1 MSRKQKSDE
10 LRRIME
16 ADGDA
21 IGETT
26 RLATQLT
33 EARLAMTPDYEDLR
47 DEARAV
53 KEDSI
58 ESLPELI
65 EETKRSVEENGG
77 SVYVADDTEDA
88 NEYIREVV
96 AEKEAESVVK
106 SKSMTTEEIEVNDAL
121 EEEGVEAWET
131 DLGEY
136 VIQVAGDDPSHL
148 IGPAMHL
155 SAEDIA
161 EIFNRELDPDGELPA
176 NPIELTAFARDR
188 VGEKIEKADVGMTG
202 ANFVAAESGSIALVT
217 NEGNARKTA
226 VTPDTHIAVAGV
238 EKIVPSVS
246 DLDPFVELIA
256 KTGTGQDITSY
267 ISVLTPPVDTPTVD
281 FEANELGD
289 EGGDEREF
297 HLVLLDNGRMEM
309 REDPDLRETLYCIR
323 CGACAN
329 TCANF
334 QSVGGHAFGGET
346 YTGGIGTGWEAGIHG
361 LDSAG
366 EFNDLCT
373 GCSRCLENC
382 PVKIDIPWIN
392 TVVRDRL
399 NREGDENLD
408 FLVDGLS
415 PDAEEGADL
424 QKRFFGNVEKF
435 AKLGAIF
442 PRTSNFLASTR
453 PAKAVLSRLF
463 GVDPRRDLPE
473 FSRETFV
480 GWFDGRI
487 GDEGE
492 ETVVVYP
499 DLYTNYFSPE
509 RGKAAVRLLES
520 LGYEVVISQPR
531 ESGRAPLS
539 QGMIETSRRRA
550 EKVADNLLG
559 HVDEGRDIV
568 VVEPSD
574 LAMFRGDY
582 EKLLSEEEYE
592 RISEN
597 VYEVTEYVASVIDS
611 VDEDG
616 VIFDRP
622 DDETDLLYH
631 SHCQQ
636 RTLDLEQPTVEL
648 LEDAGYDVTTTDAEC
663 CGMAGS
669 FGYKSEYYEVSVDV
683 GEQMLDDLNL
693 NPEET
698 TIAAS
703 GTSCADQIADLAN
716 PDTEVHH
723 PVELLAERLPT
734 ETFTERS

>member
-16 ADGDA
+16 ADGEA

-33 EARLAMTPDYEDLR
+33 EARLAMTPDYEELR
-47 DEARAV
+47 DKARAT
-53 KEDSI
+53 KEDAI
-58 ESLPELI
+58 ERLPELI
-65 EETKRSVEENGG
+65 EETKQAVEENGG
-77 SVYVADDTEDA
+77 TVYIADDTEDA
-88 NEYIREVV
+88 NEYIREV
-96 AEKEAESVVK
+96 AREKEAESVVK

-121 EEEGVEAWET
+121 AEEGVEAWET

-136 VIQVAGDDPSHL
+136 VIQVAGDKPSHL

-161 EIFNRELDPDGELPA
+161 EIFNREFDEDLSA

-188 VGEKIEKADVGMTG
+188 VGEKIENADIGMTG
-202 ANFVAAESGSIALVT
+202 ANFVAADTGSIALVT

-226 VTPDTHIAVAGV
+226 VAPETHIAVAGI

-267 ISVLTPPVDTPTVD
+267 VSVLTPPVDTPTVD
-281 FEANELGD
+281 FEANELGE
-289 EGGDEREF
+289 EGGDGRDF
-297 HLVLLDNGRMEM
+297 HLVLLDNGRTEM

-373 GCSRCLENC
+373 GCSRCVENC

-415 PDAEEGADL
+415 PDAEEGTDI
-424 QKRFFGNVEKF
+424 QKRFFGNVETF

-442 PRTSNFLASTR
+442 PRTSNFLAGTR
-453 PAKAVLSRLF
+453 PFKAVLSRLF

-473 FSRETFV
+473 FSKETFV

-492 ETVVVYP
+492 NTVVVYP

-509 RGKAAVRLLES
+509 RGKATVRLLES
-520 LGYEVVISQPR
+520 LGYEVTISQPR

-539 QGMIETSRRRA
+539 QGMVETSRRRA
-550 EKVADNLLG
+550 EKVTEDLL
-559 HVDEGRDIV
+559 HHIEKGRDV
-568 VVEPSD
+568 VAIEPSD
-574 LAMFRGDY
+574 LAMFRDDY
-582 EKLLSEEEYE
+582 ENLLSDGEYE
-592 RISEN
+592 TLSEN
-597 VYEVTEYVASVIDS
+597 TYEVTEYVVEVADEKEKLLDTPEDAESV
-611 VDEDG
+611 
-616 VIFDRP
+616 
-622 DDETDLLYH
+622 LYH

-636 RTLDLEQPTVEL
+636 RSLDLESPTVEL
-648 LEDAGYDVTTTDAEC
+648 LEAAGYDVTTTDAEC

-683 GEQMLDDLNL
+683 GEQMMDDVNAD
-693 NPEET
+693 PEET
-698 TIAAS
+698 TVTAS
-703 GTSCADQIADLAN
+703 GTSCADQLEYLTDGSDI
-716 PDTEVHH
+716 PH
-723 PVELLAERLPT
+723 PVELVAERLT
-734 ETFTERS
+734 EHS

>member
-1 MSRKQKSDE
+1 MSRKRKRKADE
-10 LRRIME
+10 LRRVME
-16 ADGDA
+16 EDGEA
-21 IGETT
+21 IGDTT

-53 KEDSI
+53 KEDAI
-58 ESLPELI
+58 ENLPELI
-65 EETKRSVEENGG
+65 EETKRAVEENGG
-77 SVYVADDTEDA
+77 TVYVADDAEDA
-88 NEYIREVV
+88 NEYIREV
-96 AEKEAESVVK
+96 AREKDAESVVK

-121 EEEGVEAWET
+121 AEDGVDAWET

-136 VIQVAGDDPSHL
+136 VIQVAGDKPSHL

-161 EIFNRELDPDGELPA
+161 EVFNREFDEELPA
-176 NPIELTAFARDR
+176 NPIDLTEFARDR
-188 VGEKIEKADVGMTG
+188 VGEKIHNADIGMTG
-202 ANFVAAESGSIALVT
+202 ANFVVADTGSIALVT

-226 VTPDTHIAVAGV
+226 VTPDTHIAVAGI

-267 ISVLTPPVDTPTVD
+267 VSLLTPPVDTPTVD
-281 FEANELGD
+281 FEANELGE
-289 EGGDEREF
+289 EGGEGRDF
-297 HLVLLDNGRMEM
+297 HLVLLDNGRMSM
-309 REDPDLRETLYCIR
+309 REDPDLCETLYCIR

-373 GCSRCLENC
+373 GCSRCVENC

-399 NREGDENLD
+399 NREGDGNFD

-415 PDAEEGADL
+415 PDSEDGADL

-435 AKLGAIF
+435 AKLGAVF
-442 PRTSNFLASTR
+442 PRTSNFLAGTR
-453 PAKAVLSRLF
+453 PAKYVMERLF

-473 FSRETFV
+473 FSKETFV
-480 GWFDGRI
+480 GWFDRRI

-509 RGKAAVRLLES
+509 RGKATVRLLES

-539 QGMIETSRRRA
+539 QGMVETSRRRA
-550 EKVADNLLG
+550 KKVADDLLE
-559 HVDEGRDIV
+559 HIEEGRDIV

-574 LAMFRGDY
+574 LAMFRDDY
-582 EKLLSEEEYE
+582 EKLLPEEKHDAL
-592 RISEN
+592 SEN
-597 VYEVTEYVASVIDS
+597 AYDVAEYVVDS
-611 VDEDG
+611 LDEEA
-616 VIFDRP
+616 FD
-622 DDETDLLYH
+622 DAETDLLYH

-636 RTLDLEQPTVEL
+636 RSLDLEAPTVEL
-648 LEDAGYDVTTTDAEC
+648 LEAAGYDVTTTDAEC

-683 GEQMLDDLNL
+683 GEQMMGDLNADL
-693 NPEET
+693 EET
-698 TIAAS
+698 TVAAS
-703 GTSCADQIADLAN
+703 GTSCADQIGDLT
-716 PDTEVHH
+716 DGDEVPH
-723 PVELLAERLPT
+723 PVELLAERLR
-734 ETFTERS
+734 ERS

>member
-1 MSRKQKSDE
+1 MSRKRKRKAED

-16 ADGDA
+16 EDGEA
-21 IGETT
+21 IGDTT

-33 EARLAMTPDYEDLR
+33 EARLAMTPDYEELR
-47 DEARAV
+47 DEARSV
-53 KEDSI
+53 KEEAI
-58 ESLPELI
+58 ENLPELI
-65 EETKRSVEENGG
+65 EETKRAVEENGG
-77 SVYVADDTEDA
+77 NVYIADDAGDA
-88 NEYIREVV
+88 NDYIREV
-96 AEKEAESVVK
+96 AREEDAESVVK

-121 EEEGVEAWET
+121 AEDGVDAWET

-136 VIQVAGDDPSHL
+136 VIQVAGDKPSHL

-161 EIFNRELDPDGELPA
+161 EIFNREFDTDEELSA

-188 VGEKIEKADVGMTG
+188 VGEKIENADIGMTG
-202 ANFVAAESGSIALVT
+202 ANFVVAESGSILLVT

-267 ISVLTPPVDTPTVD
+267 VSLLTPPVDTPTVD
-281 FEANELGD
+281 FDADELG
-289 EGGDEREF
+289 GNERDF

-309 REDPDLRETLYCIR
+309 RDDPDLRETLYCIR

-392 TVVRDRL
+392 TVVRDRV
-399 NREGDENLD
+399 NREGDGKFG

-415 PDAEEGADL
+415 PDAEDGADL
-424 QKRFFGNVEKF
+424 QKRFFGNVERY

-442 PRTSNFLASTR
+442 PRTANFVAGSR
-453 PAKAVLSRLF
+453 PAKYVMERFF
-463 GVDPRRDLPE
+463 GVDSRREIPE
-473 FSRETFV
+473 FSKETFV

-487 GDEGE
+487 GDKGD

-539 QGMIETSRRRA
+539 QGMVETSRRRA
-550 EKVADNLLG
+550 EKVADDLLS
-559 HVDEGRDIV
+559 HIDEGRDVV

-582 EKLLSEEEYE
+582 EKLVPEEDYE
-592 RISEN
+592 HISEN
-597 VYEVTEYVASVIDS
+597 TYEIAEYAGDIADEENFKDS
-611 VDEDG
+611 DAGDV
-616 VIFDRP
+616 
-622 DDETDLLYH
+622 LYH

-636 RTLDLEQPTVEL
+636 RSLDLEEPTVSL
-648 LEDAGYDVTTTDAEC
+648 LEKAGYDVTTTDAEC

-683 GEQMLDDLNL
+683 GEQMMDGVNVDL
-693 NPEET
+693 EET
-698 TIAAS
+698 AVTAS
-703 GTSCADQIADLAN
+703 GTSCADQFEYLTDGDDI
-716 PDTEVHH
+716 PH
-723 PVELLAERLPT
+723 PVELVADRVR
-734 ETFTERS
+734 ERS

>member
-1 MSRKQKSDE
+1 MSRKRKKKAED

-16 ADGDA
+16 EDGEA
-21 IGETT
+21 IGDTT

-33 EARLAMTPDYEDLR
+33 EARLSLTPDYEELR
-47 DEARAV
+47 EEARAV
-53 KEDSI
+53 KEDAI
-58 ESLPELI
+58 ERLPELI
-65 EETKRSVEENGG
+65 EETKRAVEENGG
-77 SVYVADDTEDA
+77 TVYVADDADDA
-88 NEYIREVV
+88 NRYIREVA
-96 AEKEAESVVK
+96 AEKDAETVVK

-121 EEEGVEAWET
+121 AEDDVDAWET

-136 VIQVAGDDPSHL
+136 VIQVAGDKPSHL

-155 SAEDIA
+155 SAEKIA
-161 EIFNRELDPDGELPA
+161 KIFNEKLDPDEELSA

-188 VGEKIEKADVGMTG
+188 VGEKIRNADVGMTG
-202 ANFVAAESGSIALVT
+202 ANFVVAETGSIVLVT

-226 VTPDTHIAVAGV
+226 VTPDTHIAVAGI

-267 ISVLTPPVDTPTVD
+267 VSLLTPPVETPTVD
-281 FEANELGD
+281 FEKDELGE
-289 EGGDEREF
+289 EGGEGRDF
-297 HLVLLDNGRMEM
+297 HLVLLDNGRMNM
-309 REDPDLRETLYCIR
+309 RDDPDLRETLYCIR

-346 YTGGIGTGWEAGIHG
+346 YTGGIGTGWEAGVHG
-361 LDSAG
+361 LESAG

-373 GCSRCLENC
+373 GCSRCVGKC

-392 TVVRDRL
+392 TVVRDRVS
-399 NREGDENLD
+399 REGDGRFD

-415 PDAEEGADL
+415 PDAEEGVDL

-442 PRTSNFLASTR
+442 PRTANLVAGSR
-453 PAKAVLSRLF
+453 PGKYVMERSF
-463 GVDPRRDLPE
+463 GVDPRRDIPK
-473 FSRETFV
+473 FSKETFV
-480 GWFDGRI
+480 GWNDGRI
-487 GDEGE
+487 GDEGD

-509 RGKAAVRLLES
+509 RGKATVELLEET
-520 LGYEVVISQPR
+520 GYEVDISLPL

-539 QGMIETSRRRA
+539 QGMVETARRRA
-550 EKVADNLLG
+550 EKVAEDLLG
-559 HVDEGRDIV
+559 HIDKGRDVV

-574 LAMFRGDY
+574 LAMFRDDY
-582 EKLLSEEEYE
+582 ENLLSEEVCEKL
-592 RISEN
+592 SDN
-597 VYEVTEYVASVIDS
+597 VYDVAEYIVETEPEWTF
-611 VDEDG
+611 EDME
-616 VIFDRP
+616 
-622 DDETDLLYH
+622 DETAVLYH

-636 RTLDLEQPTVEL
+636 RSLDLEQPTVEL
-648 LEDAGYDVTTTDAEC
+648 LEKAGYDVTTTDAEC

-683 GEQMLDDLNL
+683 GEQMLDGVNVDL
-693 NPEET
+693 EET
-698 TIAAS
+698 TVVAS
-703 GTSCADQIADLAN
+703 GTSCADQFEYLTDR
-716 PDTEVHH
+716 DGVRH
-723 PVELLAERLPT
+723 PIELVAERLPT
-734 ETFTERS
+734 ESFMDA

>member
-1 MSRKQKSDE
+1 MSRKEKAE
-10 LRRIME
+10 NLRRIME
-16 ADGDA
+16 EDGEA
-21 IGETT
+21 IGDTT

-33 EARLAMTPDYEDLR
+33 EARLAMTPDYEELR
-47 DEARAV
+47 DEARV
-53 KEDSI
+53 IKEEAI
-58 ESLPELI
+58 ENLPELI
-65 EETKRSVEENGG
+65 EETKRAVEENGG
-77 SVYVADDTEDA
+77 TVYVADDAEDA
-88 NEYIREVV
+88 NEYIREV
-96 AEKEAESVVK
+96 ARKEDAESVVK

-121 EEEGVEAWET
+121 AEDGVDAWET

-136 VIQVAGDDPSHL
+136 VIQVAGDKPSHL

-161 EIFNRELDPDGELPA
+161 EIFNREFDPEEELSA
-176 NPIELTAFARDR
+176 NPIELTEFARDR
-188 VGEKIEKADVGMTG
+188 VGEKIMSADIGMTG
-202 ANFVAAESGSIALVT
+202 ANFVVAETGSIALVT

-267 ISVLTPPVDTPTVD
+267 VSLLTPPVDTPTVD
-281 FEANELGD
+281 FENNEIGG
-289 EGGDEREF
+289 EGEREF

-309 REDPDLRETLYCIR
+309 RDDPDLRETLYCIR

-373 GCSRCLENC
+373 GCSRCVENC
-382 PVKIDIPWIN
+382 PVKIDIPWTN

-399 NREGDENLD
+399 NREGEGDFD

-415 PDAEEGADL
+415 PDAEDGADL
-424 QKRFFGNVEKF
+424 QKRFFGNVERY

-442 PRTSNFLASTR
+442 PRTANFVAGSR
-453 PAKAVLSRLF
+453 PAKYVMERIL
-463 GVDPRRDLPE
+463 GVDPRRDIPE
-473 FSRETFV
+473 FSKETFV
-480 GWFDGRI
+480 GWFDGRV
-487 GDEGE
+487 GDEGD
-492 ETVVVYP
+492 ETVVLYP

-509 RGKAAVRLLES
+509 RGKAAVRLLENA
-520 LGYEVVISQPR
+520 GHEVVISQPR

-539 QGMIETSRRRA
+539 QGMVETSRQRA
-550 EKVADNLLG
+550 EKVAEDLLS
-559 HVDEGRDIV
+559 HIDEGLDVV

-582 EKLLSEEEYE
+582 EKLVPEDDYE

-597 VYEVTEYVASVIDS
+597 TYEIAEYAGDTADEEDFEDS
-611 VDEDG
+611 DSED
-616 VIFDRP
+616 V
-622 DDETDLLYH
+622 LYH

-636 RTLDLEQPTVEL
+636 RSLDLEGPTVSL
-648 LEDAGYDVTTTDAEC
+648 LESAGYDVTTTDAEC

-683 GEQMLDDLNL
+683 GEQMMDDVNAD
-693 NPEET
+693 PEET
-698 TIAAS
+698 TVTAS
-703 GTSCADQIADLAN
+703 GTSCADQFGYL
-716 PDTEVHH
+716 TERDDVPH
-723 PVELLAERLPT
+723 PVGLVTERL
-734 ETFTERS
+734 TERS